1 MNCVTSKLLLG
12 TFIFALAACS
22 PVKKELPE
30 VVVPAAGPR
39 VNAKKIA
46 LKNKKN
52 KMQEIPPVLGGIV
65 QSDSWVIYPEKKEEE
80 FKGHV
85 SYDNGTYQF
94 KADYALSQ
102 RAKKLFTASGNVFL
116 RQNEQDGA
124 FYQAKSDRASFN
136 YGTQKG
142 TLHANAKR
150 LVDLLFQDAK
160 KQVSTATAQKVSF
173 DLVNKI
179 FVLEGNVHMERQ
191 TPEGPQTLQAQKVT
205 FKQLENYALLEG
217 NAKLSDTAR
226 TLEAQTIEYDGQNN
240 ISSAVGERPLAYG
253 KTEQGTFAIIADRV
267 QSDAQGDV
275 VHLDGKVQGWIVS
288 PQLNDEKIN
297 SKF

>member
-1 MNCVTSKLLLG
+1 MNRLRIGLLISILLPG
-12 TFIFALAACS
+12 LSACS
-22 PVKKELPE
+22 TVKQQAPQ
-30 VVVPAAGPR
+30 VTAPAATAR
-39 VNAKKIA
+39 VNAKKLS
-46 LKNKKN
+46 LKNKKA
-52 KMQEIPPVLGGIV
+52 QLTEIPSVLGGVV
-65 QSDSWVIYPEKKEEE
+65 QSDNWVIYPEKKEEE
-80 FKGHV
+80 FEGHV
-85 SYDNGTYQF
+85 FYDNGVYQF

-102 RAKKLFTASGNVFL
+102 RAKQLFTARGNVFL
-116 RQNEQDGA
+116 RQNDPDGS
-124 FYQAKSDRASFN
+124 FYQAKADRASFN

-142 TLHANAKR
+142 TLLANNKR
-150 LVDLLFQDAK
+150 QVTLTYQDEK
-160 KQVSTATAQKVSF
+160 NQVSTAHAQKVTF

-191 TPEGPQTLQAQKVT
+191 TPTGPQTLQAKKVT

-217 NAKLSDTAR
+217 NAKLADPER
-226 TLEAQTIEYDGQNN
+226 TLEAQTIEYDGQHNV
-240 ISSAVGERPLAYG
+240 SSAVGERPLAYG

-275 VHLDGKVQGWIVS
+275 VHLDGKVQGWVVS